1 LHNPQNPLRY
11 SGAMPA
17 PTAHVVSEP
26 SPLAA
31 ETDTATLRYW
41 LALLHAPGVGA
52 IRFSRILEHQ
62 PDLAHFFAE
71 PDDGGATLN
80 LPGKLRRYLAKPD
93 WSAVDAAVNWA
104 QNEHCHIIAL
114 FDPRYPALLKEIPDP
129 PPLLF
134 VRGDATL
141 LGQPQLAMVG
151 SRNPSAGGKQLA
163 HDFAAKLGRHGLII
177 TSGLALGID
186 AASHQG
192 TLDAGNKT
200 IAVAGTGLDRIY
212 PARHRELGHRIVEQ
226 GALVSEF
233 PPGTPPIASN
243 FPRRNR
249 IISGLS
255 LGTLVIEAALKS
267 GSLITARLA
276 AEQGREVFA
285 IPGSIHNPLAKGCHA
300 LIQQGAKLAMEATD
314 ILEELG
320 PLVIFTLAQAQA
332 TTSEKHTDSAPSAS
346 PPHLDCPPLDGST
359 LDSPLLETMGY
370 EPISIDALVERC
382 GLTAE
387 VVSSMLLTLEM
398 QGIVSSSGGLYSR
411 IN

>member
-1 LHNPQNPLRY
+1 LNTPQDALPSLQDTG
-11 SGAMPA
+11 SSPVIPA
-17 PTAHVVSEP
+17 PP
-26 SPLAA
+26 SQTTHTS
-31 ETDTATLRYW
+31 TDSLRYW
-41 LALLHAPGVGA
+41 LALLHAPGVGTM
-52 IRFSRILEHQ
+52 RFLRILEHTT
-62 PDLAHFFAE
+62 DLPRFFADRGDISDE
-71 PDDGGATLN
+71 LSITP
-80 LPGKLRRYLAKPD
+80 KLRRYLGKPD
-93 WSAVDAAVNWA
+93 WRAADNALEWA
-104 QNEHCHIIAL
+104 QDPDCHIL
-114 FDPRYPALLKEIPDP
+114 NLHDPRYPSLLKEIPDP

-134 VRGDATL
+134 VRGDASFL
-141 LGQPQLAMVG
+141 QQAQLAIVG

-163 HDFAAKLGRHGLII
+163 HDFAATLSRHGLLI

-192 TLDAGNKT
+192 ALDARGET

-212 PARHRELGHRIVEQ
+212 PARHRELGHAIVAQ

-249 IISGLS
+249 IISGMS
-255 LGTLVIEAALKS
+255 LGTLVVEAALKS

-285 IPGSIHNPLAKGCHA
+285 VPGSIHNPLAKGCHA
-300 LIQQGAKLAMEATD
+300 IIQQGAKLTMEVGD

-320 PLVIFTLAQAQA
+320 PLADFLFQQTQ
-332 TTSEKHTDSAPSAS
+332 HTENHLSSDQTACDHPSR
-346 PPHLDCPPLDGST
+346 PQ
-359 LDSPLLETMGY
+359 SPLLENMGF
-370 EPISIDALVERC
+370 EPISIDELVERS

-387 VVSSMLLTLEM
+387 AVSAMLLTMEL
-398 QGIVSSSGGLYSR
+398 QGIVTSSGGMYSR

>member
-1 LHNPQNPLRY
+1 MNTPQDALPLLHDTGSSPV
-11 SGAMPA
+11 APA
-17 PTAHVVSEP
+17 QPALSATPATPP
-26 SPLAA
+26 STTL
-31 ETDTATLRYW
+31 TSNDTLRYW
-41 LALLHAPGVGA
+41 LALLHAPGVGTM
-52 IRFSRILEHQ
+52 RFLRILEHTN
-62 PDLAHFFAE
+62 DLSRFFADRGDVSDE
-71 PDDGGATLN
+71 LSITP
-80 LPGKLRRYLAKPD
+80 KLRRYLAKPN
-93 WSAVDAAVNWA
+93 WGAADTALDWA
-104 QNEHCHIIAL
+104 QNPACHIL
-114 FDPRYPALLKEIPDP
+114 NLHDPRYPPLLKEIPDP

-141 LGQPQLAMVG
+141 LQQPQLAMVG
-151 SRNPSAGGKQLA
+151 SRNPSAGGKKLA
-163 HDFAAKLGRHGLII
+163 HDFAATLSHQGLLI

-192 TLDAGNKT
+192 ALDAGCET
-200 IAVAGTGLDRIY
+200 LAVAGTGLDRIY
-212 PARHRELGHRIVEQ
+212 PARHRELGHAIVEQ
-226 GALVSEF
+226 GAIVSEF

-249 IISGLS
+249 IISGMS

-300 LIQQGAKLAMEATD
+300 LIQQGAKLTMAASD

-320 PLVIFTLAQAQA
+320 PLASFALQHERQPASQDLSPQ
-332 TTSEKHTDSAPSAS
+332 TTSSQH
-346 PPHLDCPPLDGST
+346 
-359 LDSPLLETMGY
+359 PLLENMGF
-370 EPISIDALVERC
+370 EPISIDELVERS

-387 VVSSMLLTLEM
+387 TVSAMLLTMEL
-398 QGIVSSSGGLYSR
+398 QGIVTSSGGMYSR

>member
-1 LHNPQNPLRY
+1 MDISQHASQSSGVTPFPVPHTASEQATPPPLIPD
-11 SGAMPA
+11 AN
-17 PTAHVVSEP
+17 
-26 SPLAA
+26 
-31 ETDTATLRYW
+31 TLRHW

-52 IRFSRILEHQ
+52 VRFLRILAHES
-62 PDLAHFFAE
+62 DLPRFFA
-71 PDDGGATLN
+71 DRGASCN
-80 LPGKLRRYLAKPD
+80 KPSIPPELRRYLAKPN
-93 WSAVDAAVNWA
+93 WKAADAALAWA
-104 QNEHCHIIAL
+104 ENRHCHIIAL
-114 FDPRYPALLKEIPDP
+114 IDSRYPALLKEIPDP
-129 PPLLF
+129 PPILF
-134 VRGDATL
+134 VRGDIDL
-141 LGQPQLAMVG
+141 LTQPQLAMVG
-151 SRNPSAGGKQLA
+151 SRNPSASGSQLA
-163 HDFAAKLGRHGLII
+163 HDFAASLSRRNLTI

-192 TLDAGNKT
+192 ALNADGKT

-212 PARHRELGHRIVEQ
+212 PARHRELGHHIAEQ

-285 IPGSIHNPLAKGCHA
+285 IPGSIHNPLARGCHI
-300 LIQQGAKLAMEATD
+300 LIQQGAKLTMDVND
-314 ILEELG
+314 ILEELS
-320 PLVIFTLAQAQA
+320 PLVNFVMEHEHTL
-332 TTSEKHTDSAPSAS
+332 KNSAS
-346 PPHLDCPPLDGST
+346 TGNSAFPEHPF
-359 LDSPLLETMGY
+359 LEKMGF
-370 EPISIDALVERC
+370 EPISIDALVERS

-387 VVSSMLLTLEM
+387 AVSSMLLTLEI
-398 QGIVSSSGGLYSR
+398 QGIVASSGGLYNR

>member
-1 LHNPQNPLRY
+1 VPPSAAGLVHP
-11 SGAMPA
+11 
-17 PTAHVVSEP
+17 EP
-26 SPLAA
+26 NV
-31 ETDTATLRYW
+31 DVLRYW

-52 IRFSRILEHQ
+52 IRFLRILEHQ
-62 PDLAHFFAE
+62 PDLARFFADRGDACTE
-71 PDDGGATLN
+71 LSIPA
-80 LPGKLRRYLAKPD
+80 KLRRYLGKPN
-93 WSAVDAAVNWA
+93 WPAVDAVLEWA
-104 QNEHCHIIAL
+104 EGEHCQVIGL

-129 PPLLF
+129 PPILF
-134 VRGDATL
+134 VRGDTEL
-141 LGQPQLAMVG
+141 LSRPQLAMVG
-151 SRNPSAGGKQLA
+151 SRNPSASGTQLA
-163 HDFAAKLGRHGLII
+163 HDFAGSLSQHGLII

-192 TLDAGNKT
+192 ALDAGGAT

-212 PARHRELGHRIVEQ
+212 PARHKQLGHHIVEH

-276 AEQGREVFA
+276 NEQGREVFA

-300 LIQQGAKLAMEATD
+300 LIQQGAKLAMETND
-314 ILEELG
+314 ILEELA
-320 PLVIFTLAQAQA
+320 PLAAFVLQHNIACAER
-332 TTSEKHTDSAPSAS
+332 SPNDSPSLNS
-346 PPHLDCPPLDGST
+346 PLLEPSLF
-359 LDSPLLETMGY
+359 DSPLLETMGF
-370 EPISIDALVERC
+370 EPISIDALVERS

-387 VVSSMLLTLEM
+387 AVSSMLLTLEI
-398 QGIVSSSGGLYSR
+398 QGIVASTGGLYSR
-411 IN
+411 LV